1 MITSTN
7 LTFFLFEATS
17 ISASTIKDEYKQSA
31 KHWFNLWWNQG
42 IKLWKELKIAIK
54 NEQFA
59 NEAEDVYDDNAAFI
73 YELARIAVDI
83 DISKREEIIKY
94 LRDANNNAT
103 NLTINN

>member
-1 MITSTN
+1 MITNTN

-17 ISASTIKDEYKQSA
+17 ISASTIKDQHKQGA
-31 KHWFNLWWNQG
+31 KMFFNIWWRNG

-73 YELARIAVDI
+73 YELARIIVDI
-83 DISKREEIIKY
+83 DVSKREEIIKY
-94 LRDANNNAT
+94 LKEIKDEHT
-103 NLTINN
+103 